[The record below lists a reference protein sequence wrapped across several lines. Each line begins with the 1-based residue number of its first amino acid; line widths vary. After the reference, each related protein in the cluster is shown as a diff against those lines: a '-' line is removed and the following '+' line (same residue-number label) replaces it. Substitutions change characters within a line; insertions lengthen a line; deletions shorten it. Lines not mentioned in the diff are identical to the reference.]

1 VTTLSRLF
9 GDRAFFAALLKIAL
23 PITIQQLAL
32 SLLNAT
38 DVLLIGQLGDT
49 AVAAVGL
56 ANQIFFLLNLLLF
69 GVISGSAIFT
79 AQLWGRRDL
88 AGVHQVMGIGLLLG
102 VASSLAFTALA
113 VFAPE
118 TALSFY
124 TRDAAVIAQGSQY
137 LRIAGL
143 SYVVTAIT
151 YTYSAVLRSTEHVR
165 LPTVVSVTAL
175 TVKTALG
182 YVLIFG
188 RLGFP
193 PMGVVGAAVATCIA
207 RFGECAALLALAYAR
222 RTPAAAR
229 LHELFSASRAFVR
242 RFLTTT
248 APVVLEEV
256 AWSLGVTT
264 YNAIYARIGTDSI
277 AAVNIASTIEGLAFA
292 TFIGLANSGA
302 IMIGNR
308 IGAGE
313 LERAAEYAGR
323 FVRLSILFG
332 VVSGLVILV
341 GAGPLLE
348 LYKVT
353 PQTRALVHAVLI
365 VMSCVLWAKASN
377 TVMIVGV
384 MRSGADTRFAFV
396 ADVGPMW
403 LVGIPLA
410 LTGAFVFHLPVYLV
424 YVIAMSDEVTKFCL
438 SLWRVRAGRWIHR
451 VT

>member
-1 VTTLSRLF
+1 MTRLF

-38 DVLLIGQLGDT
+38 DVLLIGQLGET
-49 AVAAVGL
+49 AVAAAGL

-69 GVISGSAIFT
+69 GIISGSAIFT
-79 AQLWGRRDL
+79 AQFWGRRDL
-88 AGVHQVMGIGLLLG
+88 AGIHQVLGISLLLATMSG
-102 VASSLAFTALA
+102 LGFTLLA
-113 VFAPE
+113 VFAPRP
-118 TALSFY
+118 ALRLY
-124 TRDAAVIAQGSQY
+124 TSDPAVLALGASY
-137 LRIAGL
+137 LRIVGL
-143 SYVVTAIT
+143 SYVATAIT
-151 YTYSAVLRSTEHVR
+151 FAYSAVLRSTEHVR
-165 LPTVVSVTAL
+165 LPTAVSVTAL
-175 TVKTALG
+175 TLKTALG

-188 RLGFP
+188 HLGFP
-193 PMGVVGAAVATCIA
+193 QMGLVGAAVATCIA
-207 RFGECAALLALAYAR
+207 RAGECAALLTLTYAR

-229 LHELFSASRAFVR
+229 LRELLSAEWGFVR
-242 RFLTTT
+242 RFLITT

-256 AWSLGVTT
+256 AWSVGITT

-292 TFIGLANSGA
+292 TFIGLASSGA

-313 LERAAEYAGR
+313 ADRAVEYAGR
-323 FVRLSILFG
+323 FVRLAILFG
-332 VVSGLVILV
+332 LVSGLVILTF
-341 GAGPLLE
+341 AGPILE
-348 LYKVT
+348 LYKIA
-353 PQTRALVHAVLI
+353 PQTRTLVHSVLI

-384 MRSGADTRFAFV
+384 MRSGADTRFAFA

-410 LTGAFVFHLPVYLV
+410 LSAAFVLHLPVYLV
-424 YVIAMSDEVTKFCL
+424 YVIAMSDEVTKFFL
-438 SLWRVRAGRWIHR
+438 SYWRVRSQRWIHR
-451 VT
+451 VA